1 MLSQGE
7 NDNRTKRD
15 DAARFLGDIPRHY
28 DRGLGPIIFADYAD
42 ITARRAAEPRPARV
56 LEIAAGTGILT
67 RALRDPLG
75 AEASLTATD
84 LNGPMLDVARAK
96 FRAGEKVA
104 FATAD
109 ALDLPFPDASFDLAA
124 CQFGVMFFPDKEK
137 SYRQARRA
145 LARGG
150 QYLFSV
156 WDAAAH
162 NPFSAVVSEC
172 LAASFGADPPPFLG
186 VPFGYF
192 AIDPIKAALQA
203 AGFGNLR
210 VDVIGL
216 EKSVPDCARFAE
228 GLVLGSPIS
237 DQLRARGGDPAA
249 FAAEVATALS
259 DRVVRDGRMP
269 LQAILF
275 EAEAC

>member
-1 MLSQGE
+1 MLSPGE
-7 NDNRTKRD
+7 NDNRTQKD
-15 DAARFLGDIPRHY
+15 DAARFVGDIPHHY

-42 ITARRAAEPRPARV
+42 ITAHRAAELRPARV

-67 RALRDPLG
+67 RALRDRLG

-104 FATAD
+104 FTSAD
-109 ALDLPFPDASFDLAA
+109 ALDLPFPDASFELAV

-137 SYRQARRA
+137 SYRQARRV

-150 QYLFSV
+150 RYLFSV
-156 WDAAAH
+156 WDAAAQ

-172 LAASFGADPPPFLG
+172 LAVRFDADPPPFLS
-186 VPFGYF
+186 VPFGYY
-192 AIDPIKAALQA
+192 AIDPIKAALRA

-210 VDVIGL
+210 IDVIGL
-216 EKSVPDCARFAE
+216 EKSVPNCARFAE

-237 DQLRARGGDPAA
+237 DQVRARGGDPAA

-259 DRVVRDGRMP
+259 YRVMRDGRMP

-275 EAEAC
+275 EAEAS